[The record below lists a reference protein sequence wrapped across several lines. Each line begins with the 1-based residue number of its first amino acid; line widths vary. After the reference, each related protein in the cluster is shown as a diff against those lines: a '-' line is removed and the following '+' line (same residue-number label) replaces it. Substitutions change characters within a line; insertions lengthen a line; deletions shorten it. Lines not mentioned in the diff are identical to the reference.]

1 MEGSVSVKL
10 SNFLSDSQFLS
21 TNNISINIPGRKLTI
36 PRQLFTVCDGNLAE
50 CIMTQLKMN
59 IKIHLHHINGCNRK
73 KKESSMQE
81 SITKC
86 KQYNYVGP
94 YK

>member
-36 PRQLFTVCDGNLAE
+36 PRQLFTVCDGNLAD

-73 KKESSMQE
+73 KAAHRNPLLSVNNTTM
-81 SITKC
+81 
-86 KQYNYVGP
+86 
-94 YK
+94 